1 MRARYGGVADGR
13 HPLGPE
19 AVGRRAEPSGHLP
32 VPRRRMPEPGIAGR
46 SGAIRPLV
54 PEDRL
59 PGDRL
64 PGDQPLASSSRAGQ
78 ALERSVLWAL
88 AVLRMATCA
97 ITLIYVV
104 LWWDWYRD
112 KPVALGFVAFTAAW
126 GAFLVVRIYRHGAG
140 ARLALGTVALA
151 VVAAAL
157 SPHCLP
163 PESVGDTG
171 SWVTLSVLHGGLTAA
186 WVLPR
191 RGFAVAEAALL
202 AAVAVGGHQ
211 GRPQV
216 FTAVVLTLVVPV
228 LFAFATRRLRAT
240 ARRADDRL
248 TSAMLGHRARVLVLT
263 LDRDRRERQ
272 RVLHD
277 TVLNTLTG
285 LAWGGGEDLALAR
298 RRCAAGADAIR
309 QLLAH
314 DIGPPAVGLDAALT
328 AAVTQARER
337 GLVVHLQGIAPL
349 TDPPATVAAG
359 GTATAAGDMAT
370 AASGT
375 ATAAGDAVNAAGDT
389 VTGDPPAAVVA
400 ALTGATGEALA
411 NVERHAGT
419 GEAWVRLERAS
430 GQLTVRVH
438 DHGGGFQPG
447 RSAPDR
453 LGVCQS
459 VLARVRDAGGLAS
472 VDSAPGRGTVVT
484 MRWPEIARPPTE
496 RTPAD
501 RADRDRADRDRA
513 DRDRAGGDRA
523 GRGGADRDR
532 ADRGTRT
539 GTDLAREETAED
551 LRRDYAAGLRVVV
564 AGVALAWHT
573 LMVVPLLVTLGRVRS
588 PLAAVGVWCALGAGT
603 FLLAAVVR
611 RRPLSAADAAGVTML
626 TVGAALTSVNVDNA
640 ELLRIT
646 NWPIIVVALLLAF
659 VTASRP
665 PVQAVAAAGVG
676 LAAIVVTV
684 IVRQATDPLTVS
696 RLLALVYGIVGL
708 QLLVAI
714 IGSLLRRTADTTA
727 RATRAEAET
736 HAGQDSDAMIRRER
750 ARWLGAIRDD
760 VLPMLDTLAAGDADP
775 RDPGWRWLCARQA
788 AGIRRKLAQED
799 QSATLA
805 SLAADIEAVVAA
817 AEGRG
822 LTVEVQIATEAG
834 RVGFPVPLDL
844 RAGLVDLLDRTLAM
858 LPENRALLTMWSD
871 AGGGSVFV
879 SAAWPGDRAPPT
891 LTGDVAALVDVDD
904 GRLTVELRWE
914 NRED

>member
-13 HPLGPE
+13 NPLGPE
-19 AVGRRAEPSGHLP
+19 AVGRRAESSGCLP
-32 VPRRRMPEPGIAGR
+32 VPRRRVREQGLAGR
-46 SGAIRPLV
+46 SGAVGRQA

-59 PGDRL
+59 PGDRV

-171 SWVTLSVLHGGLTAA
+171 NWVTLSVLHGGLTAA

-285 LAWGGGEDLALAR
+285 LAWGGGEDLVLAR

-359 GTATAAGDMAT
+359 GTATAAG
-370 AASGT
+370 GT
-375 ATAAGDAVNAAGDT
+375 ATAVGDT
-389 VTGDPPAAVVA
+389 ATGAVTGAVTGDPPAAVVA

-496 RTPAD
+496 RASAD
-501 RADRDRADRDRA
+501 RAVRDRAV
-513 DRDRAGGDRA
+513 
-523 GRGGADRDR
+523 RGGADRDR

-539 GTDLAREETAED
+539 GAELAREETAED
-551 LRRDYAAGLRVVV
+551 LRRDYAAGLRVAV
-564 AGVALAWHT
+564 AGVALAWQII
-573 LMVVPLLVTLGRVRS
+573 MVVPLLVTLGRVRS
-588 PLAAVGVWCALGAGT
+588 PLAAVGVWCALGAAT
-603 FLLAAVVR
+603 FLLAAVAR

-626 TVGAALTSVNVDNA
+626 TVGAALASVNVDNA

-646 NWPIIVVALLLAF
+646 NWPVIVVALLLAF

-665 PVQAVAAAGVG
+665 PLQAVAAAGVG

-684 IVRQATDPLTVS
+684 IVRQATDPLTLS

-775 RDPGWRWLCARQA
+775 RDQGWRWLCARQA

-805 SLAADIEAVVAA
+805 SLAADIETVVAA

-891 LTGDVAALVDVDD
+891 LTGAVAALVDVDD